1 MADANIRKMDSKN
14 YDSDLTDKE
23 YAVLEPLLPKPKRRG
38 RRRSVVLHEI
48 LNAIFYILRGGVPW
62 RMLPGGF
69 PPWKTV
75 FHYFRQWRLS
85 GLWEAINT
93 ALRERVREKMGRAP
107 QPTASIIDSQSV
119 KTTEM
124 GGPRGYDGGK
134 KIHGRKRHL
143 VVDTQGLL
151 LKVKV
156 HPADQHDRPAA
167 ELVLVGLHRHYP
179 GIRLLWADTAY
190 RGLADW
196 LGEQLGWTL
205 EITRHWWTGAR
216 VWVAAGQ
223 PPPERPAG
231 FQVLKRRWVVERTFA
246 WLGRNR
252 RLSKDYERLC
262 ETTETWIYLAMT
274 RLMLRRLSAK

>member
-1 MADANIRKMDSKN
+1 MSDKR

-23 YAVLEPLLPKPKRRG
+23 YAILEPLLPQPKRRG

-62 RMLPGGF
+62 RMLPGDF

-75 FHYFRQWRLS
+75 FDYFRQWRLS
-85 GLWEAINT
+85 GLWETINT
-93 ALRERVREKMGRAP
+93 ALREQVREMMGRTP
-107 QPTASIIDSQSV
+107 RPTASIIDSQSV

-134 KIHGRKRHL
+134 KINGRKRHL

-151 LKVKV
+151 LKAKV
-156 HPADQHDRPAA
+156 LPADQHDRPAA
-167 ELVLVGLHRHYP
+167 EQVLAGLHQP
-179 GIRLLWADTAY
+179 FPEVRLLWADTAY
-190 RGLADW
+190 RGLTGW
-196 LGEQLGWTL
+196 LGEQLGWSL

-231 FQVLKRRWVVERTFA
+231 FQVLPHRWIVERTFA

-274 RLMLRRLSAK
+274 RLMLRRIAAK

>member
-1 MADANIRKMDSKN
+1 MNGKCYS
-14 YDSDLTDKE
+14 SDLTVEE
-23 YAVLEPLLPKPKRRG
+23 YAILEPLLPAPRARG
-38 RRRSVVLHEI
+38 RPRSVILHEI
-48 LNAIFYILRGGVPW
+48 LNAIFYVLRGGVPW
-62 RMLPGGF
+62 RLLPAGY
-69 PPWKTV
+69 PPWQTV
-75 FHYFRQWRLS
+75 FHYFRRWRLS
-85 GLWEAINT
+85 GLWETINA
-93 ALRERVREKMGRAP
+93 ALRERVREKIGRTP

-134 KIHGRKRHL
+134 KVNGRKRHL

-151 LKVKV
+151 LKAKV
-156 HPADQHDRPAA
+156 LPADLHDRPAA
-167 ELVLVGLHRHYP
+167 ELVLAGLHRPYP
-179 GIRLLWADTAY
+179 GIRLMWADTAY
-190 RGLADW
+190 RGLAGW
-196 LGEQLGWTL
+196 LTEQLGWSL

-223 PPPERPAG
+223 PSPKRPAG
-231 FQVLKRRWVVERTFA
+231 FQVLPRRWVVERTFA

-274 RLMLRRLSAK
+274 KLMLRRIAAK

>member
-1 MADANIRKMDSKN
+1 MSDKH

-23 YAVLEPLLPKPKRRG
+23 YAILEPLLPKPKRRG

-48 LNAIFYILRGGVPW
+48 LNGIFYILRGGVPW
-62 RMLPGGF
+62 RMLPGDF

-75 FHYFRQWRLS
+75 FDYFRQWRLS
-85 GLWEAINT
+85 GLWETINT
-93 ALRERVREKMGRAP
+93 TLRERAREMMGRTP
-107 QPTASIIDSQSV
+107 RPTASIIDSQSV

-134 KIHGRKRHL
+134 KVHGRKRHL

-151 LKVKV
+151 LKAKV
-156 HPADQHDRPAA
+156 LPADLHDRPAA
-167 ELVLVGLHRHYP
+167 EQVLAGLHQP
-179 GIRLLWADTAY
+179 FPEVRLLWADTAY

-196 LGEQLGWTL
+196 LGEQLGWSL

>member
-1 MADANIRKMDSKN
+1 M
-14 YDSDLTDKE
+14 
-23 YAVLEPLLPKPKRRG
+23 VLRD
-38 RRRSVVLHEI
+38 I
-48 LNAIFYILRGGVPW
+48 LDAIFYVPRGGVPW
-62 RMLPGGF
+62 RMLPAGF

-85 GLWEAINT
+85 GLWEALDT
-93 ALRERVREKMGRAP
+93 ALRERVRGRMGRAP
-107 QPTASIIDSQSV
+107 QPTASILDSQSV

-134 KIHGRKRHL
+134 KVGGRKRHL

-151 LKVKV
+151 LTAKVL
-156 HPADQHDRPAA
+156 PADLHDRPAA
-167 ELVLVGLHRHYP
+167 ELVLAGLHRQFP

-190 RGLADW
+190 RGLGDW
-196 LGEQLGWTL
+196 LAGTLGWSL

-231 FQVLKRRWVVERTFA
+231 FHVLPRRWVVERTFA

-252 RLSKDYERLC
+252 RPSEDYERLC

-274 RLMLRRLSAK
+274 RLMLRRLAAA

>member
-1 MADANIRKMDSKN
+1 MNGKH
-14 YDSDLTDKE
+14 YDSDLTDEE
-23 YAVLEPLLPKPKRRG
+23 YAILESLLPGPKSRG
-38 RRRSVVLHEI
+38 RPRSVVLHEI

-62 RMLPGGF
+62 RMLPAGF

-75 FHYFRQWRLS
+75 FHYFRQWRLN
-85 GLWEAINT
+85 GVWEAINH
-93 ALRERVREKMGRAP
+93 ALRERVRETMGRAP
-107 QPTASIIDSQSV
+107 QPSASIIDSQSV

-134 KIHGRKRHL
+134 KVNGRKRHL

-151 LKVKV
+151 LKAKV
-156 HPADQHDRPAA
+156 LPADLHDRPAA
-167 ELVLVGLHRHYP
+167 ERVLAGLHHQFP
-179 GIRLLWADTAY
+179 AVRLLWADTAY

-196 LGEQLGWTL
+196 LAQALGWSL

-231 FQVLKRRWVVERTFA
+231 FQVLPHRWIVERTFA

-274 RLMLRRLSAK
+274 RLMLRRIATK